1 MTLVA
6 SVATAGTGAQ
16 LPREERR
23 ETATPLGVG
32 VAIWLASELMFF
44 AGLFAA
50 YFALKAHNEPV
61 WPPADVDFE
70 VWRSGVFTLV
80 LVISSFTVHFAVK
93 AAEDGRRQLSL
104 WLMLTTVLLGALF
117 LVNQLLEYAGLDFS
131 VDTHAYG
138 TIFYTLT
145 GFHALHVAAGLVALV
160 MVTWV
165 VFSRHSHVPSAHTL
179 RVTGYYWHLVDVV
192 WVVVFL
198 VVYVLR

>member
-1 MTLVA
+1 MALVTG
-6 SVATAGTGAQ
+6 VATVD
-16 LPREERR
+16 PRREPR

-50 YFALKAHNEPV
+50 YFALKAHNEPA
-61 WPPADVDFE
+61 WPPSDVEFNL
-70 VWRSGVFTLV
+70 WQTGTFTLV
-80 LVISSFTVHFAVK
+80 LIISSFTVHFAVK
-93 AAEDGRRQLSL
+93 AAEEGNRQRSL
-104 WLMLTTVLLGALF
+104 ALMLTTVVLGVMF
-117 LVNQLLEYAGLDFS
+117 LVNQLVEYAGFDFTVES
-131 VDTHAYG
+131 NAFG

-145 GFHALHVAAGLVALV
+145 GFHALHVAAGLVALS
-160 MVTWV
+160 MVIWV

-192 WVVVFL
+192 WIVVFL